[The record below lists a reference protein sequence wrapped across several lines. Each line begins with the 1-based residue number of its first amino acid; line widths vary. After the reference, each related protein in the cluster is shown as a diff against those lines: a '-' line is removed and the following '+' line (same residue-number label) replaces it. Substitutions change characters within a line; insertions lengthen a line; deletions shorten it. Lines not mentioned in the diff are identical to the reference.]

1 MKDRLAFTRKEIFYY
16 IALLL
21 FFSTHLFN
29 LTIVVKESNLGS
41 AFKYI
46 RLISYIIFAGIII
59 ASEIKN
65 KILSGIILV
74 LGLAGIVAFKASD
87 NSIIYIAVIFFAG
100 WCSTSRRNLK
110 AIAIIQAVT
119 IMIGVITC
127 LTGVVENQ
135 IFMDNM
141 RRRYMLGFTWVTTL
155 PILFLYMSFS
165 YIMLRR
171 EKITFIEILCIL
183 GIHITL
189 YIFTDTRMC
198 FLIGVLSV
206 FFTIINRYGK
216 NNIDRI
222 NRKLRKIT
230 PAVPIILAVTS
241 VLLAVLYSEG
251 NRIWEI
257 INKLL
262 SNRLYY
268 GQLGIHKYGITVFG
282 QPIVWIG
289 YSFEEMKGVYNYV
302 DCSYIQI
309 LLSYGIV
316 FLMFVLGI
324 YTKILLFAKKNND
337 SWITMIVVLTLI
349 FSITEPRLW
358 NLTFNPLPFLLIDAV
373 KDRNSFS
380 TQEVVSNV

>member
-65 KILSGIILV
+65 KILSGVILV

-87 NSIIYIAVIFFAG
+87 NTLIYIAVIFFAG

-155 PILFLYMSFS
+155 PILFLYMSFH
-165 YIMLRR
+165 
-171 EKITFIEILCIL
+171 IL
-183 GIHITL
+183 
-189 YIFTDTRMC
+189 F
-198 FLIGVLSV
+198 
-206 FFTIINRYGK
+206 
-216 NNIDRI
+216 
-222 NRKLRKIT
+222 
-230 PAVPIILAVTS
+230 
-241 VLLAVLYSEG
+241 
-251 NRIWEI
+251 
-257 INKLL
+257 
-262 SNRLYY
+262 
-268 GQLGIHKYGITVFG
+268 
-282 QPIVWIG
+282 
-289 YSFEEMKGVYNYV
+289 
-302 DCSYIQI
+302 
-309 LLSYGIV
+309 
-316 FLMFVLGI
+316 
-324 YTKILLFAKKNND
+324 
-337 SWITMIVVLTLI
+337 
-349 FSITEPRLW
+349 
-358 NLTFNPLPFLLIDAV
+358 
-373 KDRNSFS
+373 
-380 TQEVVSNV
+380 